1 MQKLGKNS
9 LRRQLDLFEG
19 IEPELSE
26 SFRKDAEKAKA
37 VCDEIASKDKPLFD
51 ALQKSMEK
59 ESAQIDALL
68 NGID

>member
-1 MQKLGKNS
+1 
-9 LRRQLDLFEG
+9 LFEG

-37 VCDEIASKDKPLFD
+37 VCDEIAAKDKPIFD
-51 ALQKSMEK
+51 ALHESMEK